1 MVCPLSAGEFG
12 QGLITFALHLMLFD
26 IHVQPNHI
34 RGIKFEFVPKLLPY
48 QFDPYHFCNW

>member
-1 MVCPLSAGEFG
+1 MVSPLSAGEFG